1 MGVDEAGPGGSLYE
15 SNPESNAEQP
25 EGADSWSFTNWTSPV
40 SGVETKGKMMPEPL
54 KSALSIGG
62 VEDTSLAL
70 PSDHELR
77 SAQQRV
83 LEQVHTIKRSK
94 SKYSSKSVSG
104 LASPTSPESDS
115 VFCDFK
121 YSSGASLSGPSFS
134 RGGTM
139 TNGTMQKQGFV
150 RQSANSRSF
159 SGQRVTSGSSRLDR
173 PFYSTTETF
182 PAQTRATNQLYS
194 YKSTRSA
201 PDLGF
206 QSTGNVGA
214 ATTQRTQT
222 TRQTFNRLPNTQP
235 AQAYGNSNVPRMPN
249 SNQAIAMQRTVK
261 RPSSLQSNGESR
273 LSMIRTGQAKDIS
286 GMNAEKLMA
295 DITMQEA
302 IDYLFASDE
311 SYQLCGAA
319 YIQHSTFTEDKAK
332 QEVLTLK
339 GIPPLI
345 SLLNSPSP
353 QVQETV
359 AAALRN
365 VVFKNQANKEEVRR
379 CDGINETAK
388 LLGDTNSETQK
399 HLTGFLWNLS
409 SADNLKSDL
418 LRTALPALTEKVIEP
433 FSASTDNNSN
443 TSLAP
448 EVFYNA
454 TACLRN
460 LSASKQ
466 ANRHAMRNCKGL
478 IDSLMRY
485 TENCV
490 NAGTPDDQ
498 SLENCVCILH
508 NLTYQLETE
517 MPPLF
522 TKINALASYARNR
535 SSSSETGPISCF
547 SCQSQKLQQESGFDY
562 PVMEDNN
569 PKGAGWL
576 FHSKALQMYLNLLSS
591 SEREAT
597 LEASCGALQNLTAND
612 SLVSNVLS
620 NTIVQKLNGLKYIS
634 PLLQSPNPALQNS
647 AVALLGNLSR
657 STRTNKTMARQTLPQ
672 LVGFLSSGLMK
683 GDSSPEHDST
693 MATAIH
699 SAHALMKADP
709 ETGKSLLN
717 NSLINS
723 LNNMSLNL
731 GLPKS
736 STAAGV
742 LLHSLWS
749 EKNFQSFFKK
759 QGMNKKSFVNDI
771 TSAAFKS
778 LQVVD

>member
-1 MGVDEAGPGGSLYE
+1 MRAGPGGSLC
-15 SNPESNAEQP
+15 ESNAEQP
-25 EGADSWSFTNWTSPV
+25 DGADSWSFTNWTSPV
-40 SGVETKGKMMPEPL
+40 SGVETKAKMMPEPL
-54 KSALSIGG
+54 KSALSIGD

-94 SKYSSKSVSG
+94 SKNSSKSVSG
-104 LASPTSPESDS
+104 LSSPTSPESDS
-115 VFCDFK
+115 VFYDFK
-121 YSSGASLSGPSFS
+121 FSPGASLSGPSFS
-134 RGGTM
+134 KGGTM
-139 TNGTMQKQGFV
+139 TNGTMQRQGFV
-150 RQSANSRSF
+150 RQSTNSRSS
-159 SGQRVTSGSSRLDR
+159 SGQRVTSGSGNFDR
-173 PFYSTTETF
+173 SFYSATGTL
-182 PAQTRATNQLYS
+182 PAQTRTNNQLYS
-194 YKSTRSA
+194 YNTTRSA

-214 ATTQRTQT
+214 TAATLRTQT
-222 TRQTFNRLPNTQP
+222 SRQILTRVPTTQP

-249 SNQAIAMQRTVK
+249 SNQASTMQRTMR

-273 LSMIRTGQAKDIS
+273 VSMIRTGQAKDIS

-295 DITMQEA
+295 DMTMQDA
-302 IDYLFASDE
+302 VDYLFSTDE

-319 YIQHSTFTEDKAK
+319 YIQHSTFTDDKAK

-339 GIPPLI
+339 GIPPLVN
-345 SLLNSPSP
+345 LLNSPSP

-365 VVFKNQANKEEVRR
+365 LVFKNQANKEEVQR
-379 CDGINETAK
+379 CRGITQVVQ
-388 LLGDTNSETQK
+388 LLGKTNSETQK
-399 HLTGFLWNLS
+399 HLTGLLWNLS
-409 SADNLKSDL
+409 SADNLKLDL
-418 LRTALPALTEKVIEP
+418 LHTALPALTEKVIEP
-433 FSASTDNNSN
+433 FSASTDDNSN

-448 EVFYNA
+448 EVFNNA

-460 LSASKQ
+460 LSASKP
-466 ANRHAMRNCKGL
+466 ANRQAMRNCKGL

-517 MPPLF
+517 MPSLF
-522 TKINALASYARNR
+522 TKINMLASYARNH
-535 SSSSETGPISCF
+535 SSSSDAGPIGCF
-547 SCQSQKLQQESGFDY
+547 SSQSQKLQQESGFDY

-591 SEREAT
+591 SERDAT
-597 LEASCGALQNLTAND
+597 LEASCGVLQNLTATD
-612 SLVSNVLS
+612 GLVSNVLS
-620 NTIVQKLNGLKYIS
+620 HTIVQKLNGLKYIS

-672 LVGFLSSGLMK
+672 LVGFLNSGLMK
-683 GDSSPEHDST
+683 GDSSTEYDST
-693 MATAIH
+693 MATALH
-699 SAHALMKADP
+699 NAHGLMKADP
-709 ETGKSLLN
+709 EISKSLLN

-749 EKNFQSFFKK
+749 EKNIQSFLKK

>member
-1 MGVDEAGPGGSLYE
+1 
-15 SNPESNAEQP
+15 
-25 EGADSWSFTNWTSPV
+25 
-40 SGVETKGKMMPEPL
+40 MMPEPL
-54 KSALSIGG
+54 KSALSLGD

-70 PSDHELR
+70 PSDRELR

-104 LASPTSPESDS
+104 LPSPTSPESDS
-115 VFCDFK
+115 VFHDFK
-121 YSSGASLSGPSFS
+121 YSPGASHSGPSFS
-134 RGGTM
+134 RGGNM
-139 TNGTMQKQGFV
+139 TNGGMQRQGFV
-150 RQSANSRSF
+150 RQAANSRSF
-159 SGQRVTSGSSRLDR
+159 SGQRVTSGPSKIDR
-173 PFYSTTETF
+173 PFYSATGTL
-182 PAQTRATNQLYS
+182 PDQTRTTNQLYS

-206 QSTGNVGA
+206 QSTGNTGA
-214 ATTQRTQT
+214 NGTNVRTQT
-222 TRQTFNRLPNTQP
+222 TRQTLIRVPNTQP
-235 AQAYGNSNVPRMPN
+235 AQAYGNGNVPRMPN
-249 SNQAIAMQRTVK
+249 SNQAGAMQRTVR

-273 LSMIRTGQAKDIS
+273 MSMIRTGQAKDFS
-286 GMNAEKLMA
+286 GMNSEKLLA
-295 DITMQEA
+295 DMTMQDA
-302 IDYLFASDE
+302 IEYLYSTDE
-311 SYQLCGAA
+311 SVQLCGAA
-319 YIQHSTFTEDKAK
+319 YIQHSTFADEKAK

-339 GIPPLI
+339 GIPPLVN
-345 SLLNSPSP
+345 LLNSPSP

-379 CDGINETAK
+379 CGGITQTVQ
-388 LLGDTNSETQK
+388 LLGDTSSETQK
-399 HLTGFLWNLS
+399 HLTGLLWNLS
-409 SADNLKSDL
+409 SADNLKPDL
-418 LRTALPALTEKVIEP
+418 LRVALPVLTEKVIEP
-433 FSASTDNNSN
+433 FSASSDDNSN
-443 TSLAP
+443 SSLAP
-448 EVFYNA
+448 DVFYNA

-460 LSASKQ
+460 LSASKL

-485 TENCV
+485 TENCI
-490 NAGTPDDQ
+490 NAGTPDNQ

-517 MPPLF
+517 MPTLF
-522 TKINALASYARNR
+522 TKINALASSARNR
-535 SSSSETGPISCF
+535 SSPSETGPIGCF
-547 SCQSQKLQQESGFDY
+547 SSQSQKLQQEQSVFDY

-591 SEREAT
+591 SERDAT
-597 LEASCGALQNLTAND
+597 LEASCGALQNLTATD
-612 SLVSNVLS
+612 GLVSNVLS
-620 NTIVQKLNGLKYIS
+620 DTIIQKLNGLKYIS
-634 PLLQSPNPALQNS
+634 PLLQSPNAALQKS
-647 AVALLGNLSR
+647 AVALIGNLSR

-672 LVGFLSSGLMK
+672 LVGFLNSGFTK
-683 GDSSPEHDST
+683 GDSSPEYDST

-699 SAHALMKADP
+699 SAHTLMKADP
-709 ETGKSLLN
+709 EISKSLLN

-723 LNNMSLNL
+723 FNNMSLNL

-749 EKNFQSFFKK
+749 EKNFQSFLKK
-759 QGMNKKSFVNDI
+759 QGMIKKSFVNDT
-771 TSAAFKS
+771 TSAAFRS
-778 LQVVD
+778 LQVID

>member
-1 MGVDEAGPGGSLYE
+1 MRAGPGEALCE
-15 SNPESNAEQP
+15 SNPESNTEQP
-25 EGADSWSFTNWTSPV
+25 DGADSWSFTNWTSPV
-40 SGVETKGKMMPEPL
+40 SGVETKAKMMPEPL
-54 KSALSIGG
+54 KSALSIGD

-104 LASPTSPESDS
+104 LTSPTSPESDG
-115 VFCDFK
+115 VFYDFK
-121 YSSGASLSGPSFS
+121 FSPSTSLSGPSFS

-139 TNGTMQKQGFV
+139 TNGTMQRQGFM
-150 RQSANSRSF
+150 RQSTNSRSF
-159 SGQRVTSGSSRLDR
+159 SGQRVTSGSGKLDR
-173 PFYSTTETF
+173 SFYSVNGTLPT
-182 PAQTRATNQLYS
+182 QTRTNNQLYN
-194 YKSTRSA
+194 YQATRSA

-206 QSTGNVGA
+206 QSTANGGA
-214 ATTQRTQT
+214 ASTLRTQT
-222 TRQTFNRLPNTQP
+222 TRQTFNRVPNSQP
-235 AQAYGNSNVPRMPN
+235 AQALGNGTLARMSN
-249 SNQAIAMQRTVK
+249 SNQAITMRAVR
-261 RPSSLQSNGESR
+261 RPSSLQSNGEARMS
-273 LSMIRTGQAKDIS
+273 LIRTGQAKDIS
-286 GMNAEKLMA
+286 AMNAEKLLA
-295 DITMQEA
+295 DMTMQDAVE
-302 IDYLFASDE
+302 YLYNTEE
-311 SYQLCGAA
+311 SFQLCGAA
-319 YIQHSTFTEDKAK
+319 YIQHSTFTDDKAK

-339 GIPPLI
+339 GIPPLVN
-345 SLLNSPSP
+345 LLSSSNP

-365 VVFKNQANKEEVRR
+365 VVFKNQANKEEVQR
-379 CDGINETAK
+379 CGGITQIVQ
-388 LLGDTNSETQK
+388 LLGNSNSETQK
-399 HLTGFLWNLS
+399 HLTGLLWNLS
-409 SADNLKSDL
+409 SADNLKADL
-418 LRTALPALTEKVIEP
+418 LRIALPALTEKVIEP
-433 FSASTDNNSN
+433 FSASTDDNSN

-454 TACLRN
+454 SACLRN
-460 LSASKQ
+460 LSASKL
-466 ANRHAMRNCKGL
+466 ANRQAMRNCKGL

-490 NAGTPDDQ
+490 NAGTPDNP

-517 MPPLF
+517 MPSLF
-522 TKINALASYARNR
+522 TKINTLAGYARNR
-535 SSSSETGPISCF
+535 SSSSDTGPIGCF
-547 SCQSQKLQQESGFDY
+547 SSQSQKLQQESGFDY

-576 FHSKALQMYLNLLSS
+576 FHSKALQMFLNLLSS
-591 SEREAT
+591 SEKGAT
-597 LEASCGALQNLTAND
+597 LEASCGALQNLTATD
-612 SLVSNVLS
+612 GLVSNVLS
-620 NTIVQKLNGLKYIS
+620 HTIVQKLNGLKYIS
-634 PLLQSPNPALQNS
+634 PLLQSTNPALQNS

-672 LVGFLSSGLMK
+672 LVGFLNSGLTK
-683 GDSSPEHDST
+683 GDSSPEYDST
-693 MATAIH
+693 MATALN

-709 ETGKSLLN
+709 EIGKSLLN

-749 EKNFQSFFKK
+749 EKNIQSYLKR

-771 TSAAFKS
+771 TSAAFRS

>member
-1 MGVDEAGPGGSLYE
+1 
-15 SNPESNAEQP
+15 
-25 EGADSWSFTNWTSPV
+25 
-40 SGVETKGKMMPEPL
+40 MMPEPL
-54 KSALSIGG
+54 KSALSIGD

-70 PSDHELR
+70 PSDRELR

-83 LEQVHTIKRSK
+83 LDQVHTIKRSK

-104 LASPTSPESDS
+104 LGSPTISSIAGPESDS
-115 VFCDFK
+115 VFYDFK
-121 YSSGASLSGPSFS
+121 FSPGSPIGGASFI

-139 TNGTMQKQGFV
+139 TNGNMQKANFV
-150 RQSANSRSF
+150 RKSTNSRSF
-159 SGQRVTSGSSRLDR
+159 SGQRVTSNASRIDRPLFSPTGTLPVQSLANNQLSSRK
-173 PFYSTTETF
+173 
-182 PAQTRATNQLYS
+182 A
-194 YKSTRSA
+194 TRSA

-206 QSTGNVGA
+206 LPVTNGGGGGGGGGGGA
-214 ATTQRTQT
+214 TQRSQT
-222 TRQTFNRLPNTQP
+222 ARKTFWMDKSAGTVGRVT
-235 AQAYGNSNVPRMPN
+235 N
-249 SNQAIAMQRTVK
+249 SNQIGSFQGVTR
-261 RPSSLQSNGESR
+261 RPSSMQSNGESR
-273 LSMIRTGQAKDIS
+273 TSVIRSGQAKDIS
-286 GMNAEKLMA
+286 GMNNAEKLLA
-295 DITMQEA
+295 DLTMREA
-302 IDYLFASDE
+302 VDYLFSPDE
-311 SYQLCGAA
+311 NYQQCGAA
-319 YIQHSTFTEDKAK
+319 YIQHSTFTDDKAK
-332 QEVLTLK
+332 QEVLALK
-339 GIPPLI
+339 GIPPLVN
-345 SLLNSPSP
+345 LLGSSSP
-353 QVQETV
+353 QIQETV

-365 VVFKNQANKEEVRR
+365 VVFKNQPNKDEVQR
-379 CDGINETAK
+379 CGGITQAVQM
-388 LLGDTNSETQK
+388 LSDTNSETQK
-399 HLTGFLWNLS
+399 HLTGLLWNLS
-409 SADNLKSDL
+409 SADNLKPDM

-433 FSASTDNNSN
+433 FSASTDDNAN

-460 LSASKQ
+460 LSSSKL
-466 ANRHAMRNCKGL
+466 ANRQSMRNCKGL

-490 NAGTPDDQ
+490 KAGMPDNQ

-517 MPPLF
+517 MPSLF
-522 TKINALASYARNR
+522 TKINALASYARSH
-535 SSSSETGPISCF
+535 SSPSDAGPIGCF
-547 SCQSQKLQQESGFDY
+547 SSQSQKLQQETVFDY

-569 PKGAGWL
+569 PKGTGWL

-591 SEREAT
+591 SERDAT
-597 LEASCGALQNLTAND
+597 LEASCGALQNLTANE
-612 SLVSNVLS
+612 SIVSNVLS
-620 NTIVQKLNGLKYIS
+620 HTIVQKLNGLKFIS
-634 PLLQSPNPALQNS
+634 PLLQSSNPALQKS
-647 AVALLGNLSR
+647 AIALLGNLSR

-672 LVGFLSSGLMK
+672 LVGFLNSGLTQS
-683 GDSSPEHDST
+683 DSSPEYDST
-693 MATAIH
+693 MATALH
-699 SAHALMKADP
+699 STHSLMKADP
-709 ETGKSLLN
+709 DIGKGLLN

-749 EKNFQSFFKK
+749 EKNFQSVLKK

>member
-1 MGVDEAGPGGSLYE
+1 MRAGPGESLCE
-15 SNPESNAEQP
+15 SSPESNTQQP
-25 EGADSWSFTNWTSPV
+25 DGADSWSFTNWTSPV
-40 SGVETKGKMMPEPL
+40 SGGETKAKMMPEPL
-54 KSALSIGG
+54 KSALSLGD

-70 PSDHELR
+70 PSDRELR

-104 LASPTSPESDS
+104 VASPTSPESDS
-115 VFCDFK
+115 VFYDFK
-121 YSSGASLSGPSFS
+121 FSPSTSLSGPSFS

-139 TNGTMQKQGFV
+139 TNGNMQRQNTV
-150 RQSANSRSF
+150 RKSTNSRSS
-159 SGQRVTSGSSRLDR
+159 SGQRATSSSNRLDR
-173 PFYSTTETF
+173 SMYSPTGTF
-182 PAQTRATNQLYS
+182 SAQQRANNQLYS
-194 YKSTRSA
+194 YKATRSA

-206 QSTGNVGA
+206 QATANGSAG
-214 ATTQRTQT
+214 TTQRSQSG
-222 TRQTFNRLPNTQP
+222 RQTFRMEKTYIQPNQP
-235 AQAYGNSNVPRMPN
+235 FGNGTLGRMTN
-249 SNQAIAMQRTVK
+249 SNQVGTFRTVNR

-295 DITMQEA
+295 DMTMREA
-302 IDYLFASDE
+302 VDYLFSPE
-311 SYQLCGAA
+311 ENYQQYGAA
-319 YIQHSTFTEDKAK
+319 YIQHSTFTDDKAK
-332 QEVLTLK
+332 QEVMTLK
-339 GIPPLI
+339 GIPPLVN
-345 SLLNSPSP
+345 LLSSPSL

-365 VVFKNQANKEEVRR
+365 VVFKHQANKEEVQR
-379 CDGINETAK
+379 CGGITQAVQ
-388 LLGDTNSETQK
+388 LLSNTNSETQK
-399 HLTGFLWNLS
+399 HLTGLLWNLS
-409 SADNLKSDL
+409 SADNLKPDL

-433 FSASTDNNSN
+433 FSASTDDNAN
-443 TSLAP
+443 TSQAP

-460 LSASKQ
+460 LSASKL
-466 ANRHAMRNCKGL
+466 ANRQAMRNCKGL

-490 NAGTPDDQ
+490 NAGTPDNQ

-517 MPPLF
+517 MPSLF

-535 SSSSETGPISCF
+535 SSASDAGPIGCF
-547 SCQSQKLQQESGFDY
+547 STQSQKLQQEQSGFDY

-591 SEREAT
+591 SERDAT

-612 SLVSNVLS
+612 GIVSNVLS
-620 NTIVQKLNGLKYIS
+620 HTVVQKLNGLKYIS
-634 PLLQSPNPALQNS
+634 PLLQSSNPALQNS

-657 STRTNKTMARQTLPQ
+657 STRTNKVMARQALPQ
-672 LVGFLSSGLMK
+672 LVGFLNSGLTK
-683 GDSSPEHDST
+683 SDSSPEYDST
-693 MATAIH
+693 MATALH

-709 ETGKSLLN
+709 EIGKGLLN

-749 EKNFQSFFKK
+749 EKNIQSFLKK
-759 QGMNKKSFVNDI
+759 QGMNKKFFVNDI

>member
-1 MGVDEAGPGGSLYE
+1 MRAGPGGSFCE
-15 SNPESNAEQP
+15 SNPESNTEQP
-25 EGADSWSFTNWTSPV
+25 DEADSWSFTNWTSPV
-40 SGVETKGKMMPEPL
+40 SGVETKAKMMPEPL
-54 KSALSIGG
+54 KSALSIGD

-104 LASPTSPESDS
+104 LTSPTSPESDG
-115 VFCDFK
+115 VFYDFK
-121 YSSGASLSGPSFS
+121 FSPGASLSGPSFS

-139 TNGTMQKQGFV
+139 TNGTMQRQGFM
-150 RQSANSRSF
+150 RQSTNSRSS
-159 SGQRVTSGSSRLDR
+159 SGQRVTSGSGKLDR
-173 PFYSTTETF
+173 SFYSTNGTL
-182 PAQTRATNQLYS
+182 PAQTRTNNQLFNYQA
-194 YKSTRSA
+194 TRSA

-206 QSTGNVGA
+206 QSTANGGA
-214 ATTQRTQT
+214 ASTLRTQT
-222 TRQTFNRLPNTQP
+222 TRQTFNRVPNSQP
-235 AQAYGNSNVPRMPN
+235 AQALGNGTLARMSN
-249 SNQAIAMQRTVK
+249 SNQAVSMRAIR
-261 RPSSLQSNGESR
+261 RPSSLQSNGEARMS
-273 LSMIRTGQAKDIS
+273 LIRTGQANDIS
-286 GMNAEKLMA
+286 AMNAEKLMA
-295 DITMQEA
+295 DMTMQDAVE
-302 IDYLFASDE
+302 YLYNTEE
-311 SYQLCGAA
+311 SFQLRGAA
-319 YIQHSTFTEDKAK
+319 YIQHSTFTDDKAK

-339 GIPPLI
+339 GIPPLVN
-345 SLLNSPSP
+345 LLSSSNP

-365 VVFKNQANKEEVRR
+365 VVFKNQANKEEVQR
-379 CDGINETAK
+379 CGGITQIVQ
-388 LLGDTNSETQK
+388 LLGSSNSETQK
-399 HLTGFLWNLS
+399 HLTGLLWNLS

-418 LRTALPALTEKVIEP
+418 LRIALPALTEKVIEP
-433 FSASTDNNSN
+433 FSASTDDNSN

-454 TACLRN
+454 SACLRN
-460 LSASKQ
+460 LSASKL
-466 ANRHAMRNCKGL
+466 ANRQAMRNCKGL

-485 TENCV
+485 TENCEKAV
-490 NAGTPDDQ
+490 MPDNQ

-517 MPPLF
+517 MPSLF
-522 TKINALASYARNR
+522 TKINTLASYARNR
-535 SSSSETGPISCF
+535 SSSSDTGPIGCF
-547 SCQSQKLQQESGFDY
+547 SSQSQKLQQESGFDY

-576 FHSKALQMYLNLLSS
+576 FHSKALQMFLNLLSS
-591 SEREAT
+591 SEKDAT
-597 LEASCGALQNLTAND
+597 LEASCGALQNLTATD
-612 SLVSNVLS
+612 GLVSNVLS
-620 NTIVQKLNGLKYIS
+620 HTIVQKLNGLKYIS
-634 PLLQSPNPALQNS
+634 PLLQSANPALQNS

-672 LVGFLSSGLMK
+672 LVGFLNSGLTK
-683 GDSSPEHDST
+683 GDSSPEYDST
-693 MATAIH
+693 MATALH

-709 ETGKSLLN
+709 EIGKSLLN

-749 EKNFQSFFKK
+749 EKNIQSFLKK

-771 TSAAFKS
+771 TSAAFRS

>member
-1 MGVDEAGPGGSLYE
+1 MRAGPGGSLCE
-15 SNPESNAEQP
+15 SNPESNTEQP
-25 EGADSWSFTNWTSPV
+25 DGADSWSFTNWTSPV

-104 LASPTSPESDS
+104 LTSPISPESDS
-115 VFCDFK
+115 YDFK
-121 YSSGASLSGPSFS
+121 FSPSASLSGPSFS

-150 RQSANSRSF
+150 RQSTNSRSF
-159 SGQRVTSGSSRLDR
+159 SGQRVTSGSGKLDR
-173 PFYSTTETF
+173 SFYSHTGTL
-182 PAQTRATNQLYS
+182 PAQTRTNNQLYN
-194 YKSTRSA
+194 YQATRSA

-206 QSTGNVGA
+206 QSTANGGG
-214 ATTQRTQT
+214 ATTLRTQT
-222 TRQTFNRLPNTQP
+222 TRQTFNRVPNSPP
-235 AQAYGNSNVPRMPN
+235 AQALGNGSSLTRMSNT
-249 SNQAIAMQRTVK
+249 NQTTTMRAVRH
-261 RPSSLQSNGESR
+261 PSSLQSNGESR
-273 LSMIRTGQAKDIS
+273 MSMIRTGQAKDIS

-295 DITMQEA
+295 DITMQDA
-302 IDYLFASDE
+302 IDYLFSTDE
-311 SYQLCGAA
+311 SFQLCGAA
-319 YIQHSTFTEDKAK
+319 YIQHSTFTDDKAK

-339 GIPPLI
+339 GIPPLVN
-345 SLLNSPSP
+345 LLNSPSP

-379 CDGINETAK
+379 CGGITQTVQ
-388 LLGDTNSETQK
+388 LLGSPNSETQK
-399 HLTGFLWNLS
+399 HLTGLLWNLS
-409 SADNLKSDL
+409 SADNLKPDM
-418 LRTALPALTEKVIEP
+418 LRIALPALTEKVIEP
-433 FSASTDNNSN
+433 FSASSDDNSN
-443 TSLAP
+443 TSLEP
-448 EVFYNA
+448 EVFHNA

-460 LSASKQ
+460 LSSSKL
-466 ANRHAMRNCKGL
+466 ANRQAMRNCKGL

-490 NAGTPDDQ
+490 KAGMPDSQ
-498 SLENCVCILH
+498 SLENCICILH

-517 MPPLF
+517 MPSLF
-522 TKINALASYARNR
+522 TKINTLASHARSR
-535 SSSSETGPISCF
+535 SSSSDAGPIGCF
-547 SCQSQKLQQESGFDY
+547 SSQSQKLQQESGFDY

-591 SEREAT
+591 SERDAT
-597 LEASCGALQNLTAND
+597 LEASCGALQNLTATD
-612 SLVSNVLS
+612 GLVSNVLS
-620 NTIVQKLNGLKYIS
+620 HTIVQKLNGLKYIS

-657 STRTNKTMARQTLPQ
+657 STRTNKVMARQSLPQ
-672 LVGFLSSGLMK
+672 LVGFLNSGLTK
-683 GDSSPEHDST
+683 GDSSPEYDKT
-693 MATAIH
+693 MATALH
-699 SAHALMKADP
+699 SAHTLMKADP
-709 ETGKSLLN
+709 EIGKSLLN

-749 EKNFQSFFKK
+749 EKNIQSFLKK

-771 TSAAFKS
+771 TSAAFRS

>member
-1 MGVDEAGPGGSLYE
+1 
-15 SNPESNAEQP
+15 
-25 EGADSWSFTNWTSPV
+25 
-40 SGVETKGKMMPEPL
+40 MMPEPF
-54 KSALSIGG
+54 KSALSIGD

-70 PSDHELR
+70 PSDRELR

-104 LASPTSPESDS
+104 LTSPASPETDN
-115 VFCDFK
+115 VFYDFK
-121 YSSGASLSGPSFS
+121 FSPGASLSGPSFS

-139 TNGTMQKQGFV
+139 TNGTMQRQGFM
-150 RQSANSRSF
+150 RQSTNSRSS
-159 SGQRVTSGSSRLDR
+159 SGQRVTSGSGKFDR
-173 PFYSTTETF
+173 PFYSTSGTL
-182 PAQTRATNQLYS
+182 PAQTRSSNQLYS
-194 YKSTRSA
+194 YNATRSA

-206 QSTGNVGA
+206 QCTGNVGG
-214 ATTQRTQT
+214 ATTLRTQT
-222 TRQTFNRLPNTQP
+222 SRQTLTRVPNTQP
-235 AQAYGNSNVPRMPN
+235 AQAYGNGIAPRMPN
-249 SNQAIAMQRTVK
+249 SNHASSMQRTVR

-286 GMNAEKLMA
+286 GMNAERLMA
-295 DITMQEA
+295 DMTMQDA
-302 IDYLFASDE
+302 VDYLFSTDE

-319 YIQHSTFTEDKAK
+319 YIQHSTFTDDKAK

-339 GIPPLI
+339 GIPPLVG
-345 SLLNSPSP
+345 LLSSPSP

-365 VVFKNQANKEEVRR
+365 VVFKNQANKEEVQRSG
-379 CDGINETAK
+379 GITQAVQ
-388 LLGDTNSETQK
+388 LLGETNSETQK
-399 HLTGFLWNLS
+399 HLTGLLWNLS
-409 SADNLKSDL
+409 SADNLKPDL

-433 FSASTDNNSN
+433 FSASTDDNSN

-448 EVFYNA
+448 EVFYSA
-454 TACLRN
+454 SACLRN
-460 LSASKQ
+460 LSASKL
-466 ANRHAMRNCKGL
+466 ANRQTMRNCKGL

-485 TENCV
+485 MENCI
-490 NAGTPDDQ
+490 NSGTPDSQ

-517 MPPLF
+517 MPSLF
-522 TKINALASYARNR
+522 TKVNALASYTRNR
-535 SSSSETGPISCF
+535 SSPSDAGPIGCF
-547 SCQSQKLQQESGFDY
+547 SSQSQKLQQESGFDY

-591 SEREAT
+591 SERDAT
-597 LEASCGALQNLTAND
+597 LEASCGALQNLTATD
-612 SLVSNVLS
+612 GIVSNVLS
-620 NTIVQKLNGLKYIS
+620 DTIVQKLNGLKYIS

-647 AVALLGNLSR
+647 AIALLGNLSR
-657 STRTNKTMARQTLPQ
+657 STRTNKNMARQTLPQ
-672 LVGFLSSGLMK
+672 LVGFLNSGLAK

-693 MATAIH
+693 MATALH

-709 ETGKSLLN
+709 EIGKSLLN

-731 GLPKS
+731 GMPKS

-749 EKNFQSFFKK
+749 EKNIQSFLKR

-778 LQVVD
+778 FQVVD

>member
-1 MGVDEAGPGGSLYE
+1 
-15 SNPESNAEQP
+15 
-25 EGADSWSFTNWTSPV
+25 
-40 SGVETKGKMMPEPL
+40 MMPEPL
-54 KSALSIGG
+54 KSALSLGD

-70 PSDHELR
+70 PSDRDLR

-115 VFCDFK
+115 VFYDFK
-121 YSSGASLSGPSFS
+121 FSPSTSLSGPSFN

-139 TNGTMQKQGFV
+139 TNGNMQRQNTV
-150 RQSANSRSF
+150 RKSTNSRSS
-159 SGQRVTSGSSRLDR
+159 SGQRVASSSSRLDR
-173 PFYSTTETF
+173 SLYSPTGTF
-182 PAQTRATNQLYS
+182 PAQPRTSNQLYS
-194 YKSTRSA
+194 YKATRSA

-206 QSTGNVGA
+206 QATTNGSA
-214 ATTQRTQT
+214 STTQRSQSG
-222 TRQTFNRLPNTQP
+222 RQTFRMEKTYIQPNQP
-235 AQAYGNSNVPRMPN
+235 LGNGTLGRMTN
-249 SNQAIAMQRTVK
+249 SNQVGTFRTVNR

-273 LSMIRTGQAKDIS
+273 LSVIRTGQAKDIS
-286 GMNAEKLMA
+286 GMNTEKLMA
-295 DITMQEA
+295 DMTMREA
-302 IDYLFASDE
+302 VDYLFSPE
-311 SYQLCGAA
+311 ETYQQYGAA
-319 YIQHSTFTEDKAK
+319 YIQHSTFTDDKAK

-339 GIPPLI
+339 GIPPLL
-345 SLLNSPSP
+345 SLLSSPNI
-353 QVQETV
+353 QVQETA

-365 VVFKNQANKEEVRR
+365 VVFKNQANKEEVQR
-379 CDGINETAK
+379 CGGIVPVVQV
-388 LLGDTNSETQK
+388 LSDTNPETQK
-399 HLTGFLWNLS
+399 HLTGLLWNLS
-409 SADNLKSDL
+409 SADNLKPDL

-433 FSASTDNNSN
+433 FSASTDDNAN

-460 LSASKQ
+460 LSASKL
-466 ANRHAMRNCKGL
+466 ANRQAMRNCKGL

-490 NAGTPDDQ
+490 NAGTPDNQ

-517 MPPLF
+517 MPSLF
-522 TKINALASYARNR
+522 TKINTLASYARNR
-535 SSSSETGPISCF
+535 SSSSDAGPIGCF
-547 SCQSQKLQQESGFDY
+547 SSQSQKLQQESGFDY

-576 FHSKALQMYLNLLSS
+576 FHSKALQMYLSLLSS
-591 SEREAT
+591 SERDAT

-612 SLVSNVLS
+612 GIVSNVLS
-620 NTIVQKLNGLKYIS
+620 HTIVQKLNGLKYIS
-634 PLLQSPNPALQNS
+634 PLLQSSNTALQNS

-657 STRTNKTMARQTLPQ
+657 STRTNKVMARQTLPQ
-672 LVGFLSSGLMK
+672 LVGFLNSGLTK
-683 GDSSPEHDST
+683 GDSSPEYDST
-693 MATAIH
+693 MATALH
-699 SAHALMKADP
+699 SAHALLKADP
-709 ETGKSLLN
+709 EIGKSLLN

-731 GLPKS
+731 NLPKS

-749 EKNFQSFFKK
+749 EKNIQSFLKK

>member
-1 MGVDEAGPGGSLYE
+1 
-15 SNPESNAEQP
+15 
-25 EGADSWSFTNWTSPV
+25 
-40 SGVETKGKMMPEPL
+40 MMPEPL
-54 KSALSIGG
+54 KSALSIGD

-70 PSDHELR
+70 PSDRELR

-104 LASPTSPESDS
+104 LTSPASPESDS
-115 VFCDFK
+115 VFYDFK
-121 YSSGASLSGPSFS
+121 FSPGASLSGPSFS

-139 TNGTMQKQGFV
+139 TNGAMQRQGYV
-150 RQSANSRSF
+150 RQSTNSRSS
-159 SGQRVTSGSSRLDR
+159 SGQRVSSGSSKYDR
-173 PFYSTTETF
+173 SLYSAAGTL
-182 PAQTRATNQLYS
+182 PAQTRTSNQLYS
-194 YKSTRSA
+194 YNATRSA

-206 QSTGNVGA
+206 QSTSA
-214 ATTQRTQT
+214 ALRTQSG
-222 TRQTFNRLPNTQP
+222 RQTLTKAPVAAP
-235 AQAYGNSNVPRMPN
+235 VQAYGNGSAARMPN
-249 SNQAIAMQRTVK
+249 VK
-261 RPSSLQSNGESR
+261 RAARRPSSLQSNGESR
-273 LSMIRTGQAKDIS
+273 LSVIRTGQAKDVS

-295 DITMQEA
+295 DMTMQDA
-302 IDYLFASDE
+302 VDYLFSTDE

-319 YIQHSTFTEDKAK
+319 YIQHSTFTDDKAK
-332 QEVLTLK
+332 QEVMTLK
-339 GIPPLI
+339 GIPPLVN
-345 SLLNSPSP
+345 LLNSPSP

-365 VVFKNQANKEEVRR
+365 VVFKNQPNKEEVQR
-379 CDGINETAK
+379 CGGITQAVQ
-388 LLGDTNSETQK
+388 LLADSSSETQK
-399 HLTGFLWNLS
+399 HLTGLLWNLS
-409 SADNLKSDL
+409 SADSLKPDL
-418 LRTALPALTEKVIEP
+418 LRTALPVLNEKVIEP
-433 FSASTDNNSN
+433 FSASVDDNSN
-443 TSLAP
+443 SSVAP
-448 EVFYNA
+448 EVFCNA

-460 LSASKQ
+460 LSSSKL
-466 ANRHAMRNCKGL
+466 ANRQAMRNCKGL

-485 TENCV
+485 TENGL
-490 NAGTPDDQ
+490 NSGTSDNQ

-508 NLTYQLETE
+508 NLTYQLEAE
-517 MPPLF
+517 MPSLF
-522 TKINALASYARNR
+522 TKINTLASRAHNR
-535 SSSSETGPISCF
+535 SSSSDAGPIGCF
-547 SCQSQKLQQESGFDY
+547 SSQSQKLQQEVRVNAVLIFQTLRYCHCEFSKGVSLPWMPSFSLSRLVVLQSGFDF

-569 PKGAGWL
+569 PKGSGWL

-591 SEREAT
+591 SERDAT
-597 LEASCGALQNLTAND
+597 LEASCGALQNLTATD
-612 SLVSNVLS
+612 GIVSNVLS
-620 NTIVQKLNGLKYIS
+620 HTIVQKLNGLKYIS
-634 PLLQSPNPALQNS
+634 PLLQSANPALQNS

-672 LVGFLSSGLMK
+672 LVGFLNSGLAK

-693 MATAIH
+693 MATALH

-709 ETGKSLLN
+709 EIGKSLLN

-749 EKNFQSFFKK
+749 EKNIQSFLKK
-759 QGMNKKSFVNDI
+759 QGMNKKSFVNDT

>member
-1 MGVDEAGPGGSLYE
+1 
-15 SNPESNAEQP
+15 
-25 EGADSWSFTNWTSPV
+25 
-40 SGVETKGKMMPEPL
+40 MMPEPL
-54 KSALSIGG
+54 KSALSIGD

-70 PSDHELR
+70 PSDRELR

-104 LASPTSPESDS
+104 LTSPASPESDS
-115 VFCDFK
+115 VFYDFK
-121 YSSGASLSGPSFS
+121 FSPGASLSGPSFS

-139 TNGTMQKQGFV
+139 TNGAMQRQGYV
-150 RQSANSRSF
+150 RQSTNSRSS
-159 SGQRVTSGSSRLDR
+159 SGQRVSSGSSKYDR
-173 PFYSTTETF
+173 SLYSAAGTL
-182 PAQTRATNQLYS
+182 PAQTRTSNQLYS
-194 YKSTRSA
+194 YNATRSA

-206 QSTGNVGA
+206 QSTSA
-214 ATTQRTQT
+214 ALRTQSG
-222 TRQTFNRLPNTQP
+222 RQTLTKAPVAAP
-235 AQAYGNSNVPRMPN
+235 VQAYGNGSAARMPN
-249 SNQAIAMQRTVK
+249 VK
-261 RPSSLQSNGESR
+261 RAARRPSSLQSNGESR
-273 LSMIRTGQAKDIS
+273 LSVIRTGQAKDVS

-295 DITMQEA
+295 DMTMQDA
-302 IDYLFASDE
+302 VDYLFSTDE

-319 YIQHSTFTEDKAK
+319 YIQHSTFTDDKAK
-332 QEVLTLK
+332 QEVMTLK
-339 GIPPLI
+339 GIPPLVN
-345 SLLNSPSP
+345 LLNSPSP

-365 VVFKNQANKEEVRR
+365 VVFKNQPNKEEVQR
-379 CDGINETAK
+379 CGGITQAVQ
-388 LLGDTNSETQK
+388 LLADSSSETQK
-399 HLTGFLWNLS
+399 HLTGLLWNLS
-409 SADNLKSDL
+409 SADSLKPDL
-418 LRTALPALTEKVIEP
+418 LRTALPVLNEKVIEP
-433 FSASTDNNSN
+433 FSASVDDNSN
-443 TSLAP
+443 SSVAP
-448 EVFYNA
+448 EVFCNA

-460 LSASKQ
+460 LSSSKL
-466 ANRHAMRNCKGL
+466 ANRQAMRNCKGL

-485 TENCV
+485 TENGL
-490 NAGTPDDQ
+490 NSGTSDNQ

-508 NLTYQLETE
+508 NLTYQLEAE
-517 MPPLF
+517 MPSLF
-522 TKINALASYARNR
+522 TKINTLASRAHNR
-535 SSSSETGPISCF
+535 SSSSDAGPIGCF
-547 SCQSQKLQQESGFDY
+547 SSQSQKLQQESGFDF

-569 PKGAGWL
+569 PKGSGWL

-591 SEREAT
+591 SERDAT
-597 LEASCGALQNLTAND
+597 LEASCGALQNLTATD
-612 SLVSNVLS
+612 GIVSNVLS
-620 NTIVQKLNGLKYIS
+620 HTIVQKLNGLKYIS
-634 PLLQSPNPALQNS
+634 PLLQSANPALQNS

-672 LVGFLSSGLMK
+672 LVGFLNSGLAK

-693 MATAIH
+693 MATALH

-709 ETGKSLLN
+709 EIGKSLLN

-749 EKNFQSFFKK
+749 EKNIQSFLKK
-759 QGMNKKSFVNDI
+759 QGMNKKSFVNDT